1 MRQITHGAT
10 QGLADV
16 ERFVERLDTHSLF
29 AADAEI
35 IVTRA
40 PGRLDVMGGIADY
53 SGSLV
58 LQLPIREAALVA
70 LQPDDA
76 RTLRIVSL
84 GAEANQRAAEFAMPL
99 ADFERDGEPMDYA
112 TARAYFARQA
122 ETRWAAYAAGAFLV
136 LMRECKVRFN

>member
-58 LQLPIREAALVA
+58 LQLPIREAAIVA
-70 LQPDDA
+70 LQRSTD
-76 RTLRIVSL
+76 RKLRIVSL
-84 GAEANQRAAEFAMPL
+84 GAEANGREASFRMPMADLSLAGKPL
-99 ADFERDGEPMDYA
+99 AYDE
-112 TARAYFARQA
+112 AREYFAR
-122 ETRWAAYAAGAFLV
+122 
-136 LMRECKVRFN
+136 

>member
-1 MRQITHGAT
+1 MDRMTHPPAHDLPEVEAFLRMLSSPDAGPSPEAR
-10 QGLADV
+10 GLFDPGRPLV
-16 ERFVERLDTHSLF
+16 
-29 AADAEI
+29 
-35 IVTRA
+35 VTRA

-84 GAEANQRAAEFAMPL
+84 GAEANQ
-99 ADFERDGEPMDYA
+99 
-112 TARAYFARQA
+112 
-122 ETRWAAYAAGAFLV
+122 
-136 LMRECKVRFN
+136 